1 MIWVIA
7 NKAEEDGTFPTYRH
21 YKKAFADGEIDIHC
35 ACQDDDFSFLKKDD
49 ISLIRTRDENINKRV
64 SEAQSKIGFKST
76 LESPLTNHLTH
87 DKNAVKPL
95 LRQIQARF
103 PETINLCNVNGSRK
117 YFVKP
122 LYGENSIGIDES
134 SICDS
139 KDEVLSKYT
148 SLLESGIKPMIEEYI
163 EGFDVTTA
171 VFRNDENGTVESYSV
186 VTMANHSQNIQTADT
201 KKDFS
206 FTALK
211 YQNSFVDMVARKIF
225 EVIGAKHYLR
235 IDFRIA
241 KCVPY
246 VIDINM
252 IPGLAPDGYM
262 SMCMNAHGVGYFDF
276 IRKMVGT
283 AS

>member
-35 ACQDDDFSFLKKDD
+35 ACQDDDFTFLKKDD
-49 ISLIRTRDENINKRV
+49 IVLMRTRDENINKRV
-64 SEAQSKIGFKST
+64 SEARAKIGFKST
-76 LESPLTNHLTH
+76 LESSLTNHLTH

-95 LRQIQARF
+95 LRQIRELF
-103 PETINLCNVNGSRK
+103 PETINLFNVTGSRK

-122 LYGENSIGIDES
+122 LYGENSTGIDES
-134 SICDS
+134 SICNS
-139 KDEVLSKYT
+139 KEEVLSKYT
-148 SLLESGIKPMIEEYI
+148 SLLESGIKPMIEEYVD
-163 EGFDVTTA
+163 GFDVTTS
-171 VFRNDENGTVESYSV
+171 VFKSGENGSLEVYPV
-186 VTMANHSQNIQTADT
+186 VTEAKDCHNLQTADT

-211 YQNSFVDMVARKIF
+211 YQNKLVDKSATKIF
-225 EVIGAKHYLR
+225 DAIGAKHCLR
-235 IDFRIA
+235 IDFRIV
-241 KCVPY
+241 KGVPY

-262 SMCMNAHGVGYFDF
+262 SMCMKAHGVEYLDF

>member
-7 NKAEEDGTFPTYRH
+7 NKAEEDGTFPTYRY
-21 YKKAFADGEIDIHC
+21 YKKAFADDEIDIHC
-35 ACQDDDFSFLKKDD
+35 ACQDDDFSFLKNDD
-49 ISLIRTRDENINKRV
+49 IVLVRTRDENINKKV
-64 SEAQSKIGFKST
+64 SEAQAKIGFKST

-87 DKNAVKPL
+87 DKSAVKPL

-103 PETINLCNVNGSRK
+103 PETINLFNVTGNRK

-134 SICDS
+134 SICNS
-139 KDEVLSKYT
+139 KEDVLSKYA
-148 SLLESGIKPMIEEYI
+148 SLLESGIKPMVEEYI
-163 EGFDVTTA
+163 DGIDVTTS
-171 VFRNDENGTVESYSV
+171 VFISGENGSLEVYSV
-186 VTMANHSQNIQTADT
+186 VTEANNHINIQTADT
-201 KKDFS
+201 KKKFS

-211 YQNSFVDMVARKIF
+211 YKNRLVDIWAKKIF
-225 EVIGAKHYLR
+225 DAIGAKHFLR

-241 KCVPY
+241 KGIPY

-262 SMCMNAHGVGYFDF
+262 SMCMKAHGVEYLDF
-276 IRKMVGT
+276 IRKIVDT

>member
-35 ACQDDDFSFLKKDD
+35 ACKNDDFSFLNKDD
-49 ISLIRTRDENINKRV
+49 IVLIRTRDENINKQV

-95 LRQIQARF
+95 LSQIQARF
-103 PETINLCNVNGSRK
+103 PETIDLCNVTGSRK

-134 SICDS
+134 SICNS
-139 KDEVLSKYT
+139 KKEVLSKYT
-148 SLLESGIKPMIEEYI
+148 SLLPSGIKPMIEEYI

-186 VTMANHSQNIQTADT
+186 VTMANDSQNIQTADT

-241 KCVPY
+241 KGVPY

-262 SMCMNAHGVGYFDF
+262 STCMNAHGVGYFDF
-276 IRKMVGT
+276 IRKIVST

>member
-49 ISLIRTRDENINKRV
+49 VVLMRTRDENINKKV
-64 SEAQSKIGFKST
+64 ADAQVKIGFKST

-87 DKNAVKPL
+87 DKNAVKTL
-95 LRQIQARF
+95 LRQIYAPF
-103 PETINLCNVNGSRK
+103 PETINLFNVTENRK

-122 LYGENSIGIDES
+122 LYGENSTGIDES
-134 SICDS
+134 SICNS
-139 KDEVLSKYT
+139 KEEVLSKYT
-148 SLLESGIKPMIEEYI
+148 SLLESGIKPMIEYYI
-163 EGFDVTTA
+163 EGFDVTTS
-171 VFRNDENGTVESYSV
+171 VFKTGENGSLEICSV
-186 VTMANHSQNIQTADT
+186 VTEANNKHNLQTADT
-201 KKDFS
+201 KKNFS
-206 FTALK
+206 FTAVK
-211 YQNSFVDMVARKIF
+211 YQNTFVDMVAKKIF
-225 EVIGAKHYLR
+225 DAIGAKHYLR

-241 KCVPY
+241 KELPY

-262 SMCMNAHGVGYFDF
+262 SICMKSHGVEYLDF
-276 IRKMVGT
+276 IRKVVGT

>member
-49 ISLIRTRDENINKRV
+49 IVLMRTRDENINKRV
-64 SEAQSKIGFKST
+64 LEAQAKIGFKST
-76 LESPLTNHLTH
+76 LESPITNHLTH

-103 PETINLCNVNGSRK
+103 PETINLFNLTGNGK

-122 LYGENSIGIDES
+122 LYGENSAGIDES
-134 SICDS
+134 SICNS
-139 KDEVLSKYT
+139 KEEVLSKYT
-148 SLLESGIKPMIEEYI
+148 SLLESGIKPMIEEYVD
-163 EGFDVTTA
+163 GFDVTTS
-171 VFRNDENGTVESYSV
+171 VFKNGEHGSIEAYSV
-186 VTMANHSQNIQTADT
+186 STEAKNHHNLQTEET
-201 KKDFS
+201 KKEFS
-206 FTALK
+206 FTARK
-211 YQNSFVDMVARKIF
+211 YQSVLVDMWAKKVFNA
-225 EVIGAKHYLR
+225 IGAKHCLR
-235 IDFRIA
+235 IDFKISNGI
-241 KCVPY
+241 PY
-246 VIDINM
+246 IIEINM

-262 SMCMNAHGVGYFDF
+262 SMCMKAHGVDYLDF
-276 IRKMVGT
+276 IRKIVGT